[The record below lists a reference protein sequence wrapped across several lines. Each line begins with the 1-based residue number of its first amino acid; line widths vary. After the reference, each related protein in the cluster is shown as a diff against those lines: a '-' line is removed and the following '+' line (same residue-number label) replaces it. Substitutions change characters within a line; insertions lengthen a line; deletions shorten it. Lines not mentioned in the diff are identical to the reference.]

1 MITEDEVG
9 GRKEQVRRMVVVAK
23 EQEGG
28 VGDVSNHALNDQ
40 VFIQESQIGIDHISA
55 WYVLCTNNTR

>member
-9 GRKEQVRRMVVVAK
+9 GQKEPVRRMVVVAK

-28 VGDVSNHALNDQ
+28 VGDK
-40 VFIQESQIGIDHISA
+40 
-55 WYVLCTNNTR
+55 